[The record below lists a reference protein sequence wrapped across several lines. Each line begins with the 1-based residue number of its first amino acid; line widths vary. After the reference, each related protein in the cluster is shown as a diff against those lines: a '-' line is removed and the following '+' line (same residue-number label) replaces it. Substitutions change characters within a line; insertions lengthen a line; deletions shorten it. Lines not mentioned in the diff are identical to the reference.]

1 MKPRRRRVERIY
13 RLHVERD
20 RQKIARLLFQGL
32 STAKIA
38 TRVKCSPDNVRDM
51 LHSPEFQTLYAQY
64 EREQLDVIDRAEPVN
79 KNETAG
85 SRV

>member
-1 MKPRRRRVERIY
+1 MQKRRRVERIY

-38 TRVKCSPDNVRDM
+38 KQLKCSSDTVRDL
-51 LHSPEFQTLYAQY
+51 LHSPEFRRSMASMSASSST
-64 EREQLDVIDRAEPVN
+64 
-79 KNETAG
+79 
-85 SRV
+85 